1 MVKNLTKQTG
11 TALAMT
17 LMALALMVILV
28 LTMNKLGASYAKSTS
43 NSSDYDLAQNYA
55 RAAILAAENTALAF
69 DNAAALQV
77 PAGVGTLVAR
87 RNTVLSNGAFDI
99 QTNGAT
105 CNMSA
110 GGVRQGW
117 CYQSAGVGSDF
128 AQSSS
133 FFPWTFTSSDSVK
146 PCNSYSMVSGV
157 LLSILDDRTNSF
169 AIAYNSG
176 DTSLCAQ
183 PRYIIEPISLNYLG
197 GEGGG
202 TIIRQANN
210 AVPAPVIDVAQSPR
224 VYRITVRAFG
234 RNGDTRVTLQEYVA
248 IYTANGNASS
258 IIPLSVR
265 WLRPE

>member
-1 MVKNLTKQTG
+1 MVKDLSKQNG

-55 RAAILAAENTALAF
+55 KSAMLAAENTALAF

-77 PAGVGTLVAR
+77 PAGAGTLVAR
-87 RNTVLSNGAFDI
+87 RNTILSNGAFDI

-128 AQSSS
+128 AQNTN
-133 FFPWTFTSSDSVK
+133 FFPWTLTAADLTA
-146 PCNSYSMVSGV
+146 PCNSYTASSGN
-157 LLSILDDRTNSF
+157 LPILDDKTNRLGITFNTNDS
-169 AIAYNSG
+169 
-176 DTSLCAQ
+176 SLCVQ
-183 PRYIIEPISLNYLG
+183 PRYIIEPISLNYV
-197 GEGGG
+197 GGG
-202 TIIRQANN
+202 ANIIQGNGATL
-210 AVPAPVIDVAQSPR
+210 VIDTLQSAR

-248 IYTANGNASS
+248 IYTAAGVNASS
-258 IIPLSVR
+258 NIIPLSMR